1 VCFFCVDLEGLF
13 SWAPLFSLRL
23 WWVFFFCRGFL
34 SSFFL
39 SFGGFRVS
47 VLVLELGRMAG
58 AVTQD
63 DIEELRRFL
72 QEAKRP
78 RVQFILSS
86 QISTLEKVST
96 LIMMASS
103 S

>member
-1 VCFFCVDLEGLF
+1 MCFFCVDLEGIFLRGLLCFLF
-13 SWAPLFSLRL
+13 ACGGC
-23 WWVFFFCRGFL
+23 FFFCRGFL
-34 SSFFL
+34 S
-39 SFGGFRVS
+39 FGGVRVG

-63 DIEELRRFL
+63 DIEELRRL
-72 QEAKRP
+72 LHEAKRP

-96 LIMMASS
+96 LIMMVSS

>member
-1 VCFFCVDLEGLF
+1 VGFFVF
-13 SWAPLFSLRL
+13 SALVVG
-23 WWVFFFCRGFL
+23 VFLLSGF
-34 SSFFL
+34 SFFL
-39 SFGGFRVS
+39 VSFFGGVRVS

-63 DIEELRRFL
+63 DIEELRRLL

>member
-1 VCFFCVDLEGLF
+1 MLI
-13 SWAPLFSLRL
+13 WK
-23 WWVFFFCRGFL
+23 VFFRGLLCFLFAFGGCFSFFRGFL
-34 SSFFL
+34 SSLFL
-39 SFGGFRVS
+39 FFGGVRVS

-63 DIEELRRFL
+63 DIEELRRLL

-78 RVQFILSS
+78 RVQSILSS

-96 LIMMASS
+96 LIIMASS